1 MDIRALRYF
10 VAVAETGHMTRAA
23 EQLGI
28 QQPPLSQ
35 QIKSLERELGVLLFR
50 RHPRGVALT
59 DAGRLFQA
67 EALRMLQDME
77 AMKQRMARVATGQ
90 VGTLAVGFTSSA
102 AAHRFMPEA
111 LRAFRRAHPGVEL
124 QLREDNAAE
133 LTEALAAGR
142 LHCGLLRVPV
152 ARPEGLVFETL
163 LREPVLVAM
172 PSDHRFALA
181 RGKASRP
188 LPLAKLCEE
197 GIILVRRP
205 GAPGL
210 YADLLALCHAKGL
223 RPRVVAEVDRMMT
236 NLNLVA
242 AGVGLSVVPAS
253 MTGVHAHAIAYARL
267 ADGGQLDA
275 PLTLVSR
282 AGEDNLPAQH
292 FAALLRARERE
303 PGVMSGVFGA
313 PSPFRAAQ
321 HRRPAGRCVRARLSC
336 CMPRRVIALAEPPGA
351 PDRGL
356 PARRRERRHGARA
369 GRPALAG
376 AGRAGAHRE
385 PRRRG
390 RQHGHGCARAR
401 RARRLHPRLLG
412 HQPAHAAS
420 ADRARALRPA
430 ARIAPVASV
439 MRTPVLVVGTP
450 AFAGRGFGDLI
461 ARRAASRARC
471 AGPPRAWPPSA
482 TWCWR
487 RCACKAA
494 PTSRTFRMQGG
505 GPQLN
510 DALSG
515 QFEVLS
521 TNVAAQQLQ
530 YIEGGRF
537 QALAVGAP
545 ARIEA
550 LPAVPTLAELGFEKA
565 NRDSLFGIFAPAR
578 TPAAVVQRLNAEINR
593 VLRSDAVRERLRAAY
608 NLPAGGSI
616 EDFAHEIAVDRRRNR
631 ELVAGDRSQFD

>member
-10 VAVAETGHMTRAA
+10 AAVAETGHMTRAA

-35 QIKSLERELGVLLFR
+35 QIKALERELGVLLFK

-59 DAGRLFQA
+59 DAGRLFQV
-67 EALRMLQDME
+67 EALRMLQDMD
-77 AMKQRMARVATGQ
+77 AMKQRMVRVAKGQ
-90 VGTLAVGFTSSA
+90 AGTLAVGFTSSA

-172 PSDHRFALA
+172 PSDHRFALG
-181 RGKASRP
+181 RNKASRP

-282 AGEDNLPAQH
+282 VEEDNLPAQH
-292 FAALLRARERE
+292 FAELLRR
-303 PGVMSGVFGA
+303 
-313 PSPFRAAQ
+313 
-321 HRRPAGRCVRARLSC
+321 
-336 CMPRRVIALAEPPGA
+336 
-351 PDRGL
+351 
-356 PARRRERRHGARA
+356 
-369 GRPALAG
+369 
-376 AGRAGAHRE
+376 
-385 PRRRG
+385 
-390 RQHGHGCARAR
+390 
-401 RARRLHPRLLG
+401 
-412 HQPAHAAS
+412 
-420 ADRARALRPA
+420 
-430 ARIAPVASV
+430 
-439 MRTPVLVVGTP
+439 
-450 AFAGRGFGDLI
+450 
-461 ARRAASRARC
+461 
-471 AGPPRAWPPSA
+471 
-482 TWCWR
+482 
-487 RCACKAA
+487 
-494 PTSRTFRMQGG
+494 
-505 GPQLN
+505 
-510 DALSG
+510 
-515 QFEVLS
+515 
-521 TNVAAQQLQ
+521 
-530 YIEGGRF
+530 
-537 QALAVGAP
+537 LAVENP
-545 ARIEA
+545 
-550 LPAVPTLAELGFEKA
+550 
-565 NRDSLFGIFAPAR
+565 
-578 TPAAVVQRLNAEINR
+578 
-593 VLRSDAVRERLRAAY
+593 
-608 NLPAGGSI
+608 GS
-616 EDFAHEIAVDRRRNR
+616 
-631 ELVAGDRSQFD
+631 

>member
-10 VAVAETGHMTRAA
+10 AAVAETGHMTRAA

-28 QQPPLSQ
+28 QQPPLSL
-35 QIKSLERELGVLLFR
+35 QIKALERELGVLLFR

-90 VGTLAVGFTSSA
+90 AGTLAVGFTSSA

-111 LRAFRRAHPGVEL
+111 LRAFRRAHPAVEL

-133 LTEALAAGR
+133 LTDALAAGR

-163 LREPVLVAM
+163 LREPVWVAM
-172 PSDHRFALA
+172 PSDHRLALSLGKK
-181 RGKASRP
+181 GKASRP

-282 AGEDNLPAQH
+282 AEEDNLPAQH
-292 FAALLRARERE
+292 FAALLRR
-303 PGVMSGVFGA
+303 
-313 PSPFRAAQ
+313 
-321 HRRPAGRCVRARLSC
+321 
-336 CMPRRVIALAEPPGA
+336 
-351 PDRGL
+351 
-356 PARRRERRHGARA
+356 
-369 GRPALAG
+369 
-376 AGRAGAHRE
+376 
-385 PRRRG
+385 
-390 RQHGHGCARAR
+390 
-401 RARRLHPRLLG
+401 
-412 HQPAHAAS
+412 
-420 ADRARALRPA
+420 
-430 ARIAPVASV
+430 
-439 MRTPVLVVGTP
+439 
-450 AFAGRGFGDLI
+450 
-461 ARRAASRARC
+461 
-471 AGPPRAWPPSA
+471 
-482 TWCWR
+482 
-487 RCACKAA
+487 
-494 PTSRTFRMQGG
+494 
-505 GPQLN
+505 
-510 DALSG
+510 
-515 QFEVLS
+515 
-521 TNVAAQQLQ
+521 
-530 YIEGGRF
+530 
-537 QALAVGAP
+537 LAVENP
-545 ARIEA
+545 
-550 LPAVPTLAELGFEKA
+550 
-565 NRDSLFGIFAPAR
+565 
-578 TPAAVVQRLNAEINR
+578 
-593 VLRSDAVRERLRAAY
+593 
-608 NLPAGGSI
+608 GS
-616 EDFAHEIAVDRRRNR
+616 
-631 ELVAGDRSQFD
+631 

>member
-10 VAVAETGHMTRAA
+10 AAVAETGHMTRAA

-35 QIKSLERELGVLLFR
+35 QVKALERELGVLLFR

-67 EALRMLQDME
+67 EALRMLQDMD

-90 VGTLAVGFTSSA
+90 SGTLAVGFTSSA
-102 AAHRFMPEA
+102 AAHRFMPQA
-111 LRAFRRAHPGVEL
+111 LRAFRRDYPSVEL

-163 LREPVLVAM
+163 LREPVWVAM
-172 PSDHRFALA
+172 PSDHRFAPANGA

-188 LPLAKLCEE
+188 LALAKLCEE

-282 AGEDNLPAQH
+282 AEEDNLPAQH
-292 FAALLRARERE
+292 FAALLRRLAIEN
-303 PGVMSGVFGA
+303 PGS
-313 PSPFRAAQ
+313 
-321 HRRPAGRCVRARLSC
+321 
-336 CMPRRVIALAEPPGA
+336 
-351 PDRGL
+351 
-356 PARRRERRHGARA
+356 
-369 GRPALAG
+369 
-376 AGRAGAHRE
+376 
-385 PRRRG
+385 
-390 RQHGHGCARAR
+390 
-401 RARRLHPRLLG
+401 
-412 HQPAHAAS
+412 
-420 ADRARALRPA
+420 
-430 ARIAPVASV
+430 
-439 MRTPVLVVGTP
+439 
-450 AFAGRGFGDLI
+450 
-461 ARRAASRARC
+461 
-471 AGPPRAWPPSA
+471 
-482 TWCWR
+482 
-487 RCACKAA
+487 
-494 PTSRTFRMQGG
+494 
-505 GPQLN
+505 
-510 DALSG
+510 
-515 QFEVLS
+515 
-521 TNVAAQQLQ
+521 
-530 YIEGGRF
+530 
-537 QALAVGAP
+537 
-545 ARIEA
+545 
-550 LPAVPTLAELGFEKA
+550 
-565 NRDSLFGIFAPAR
+565 
-578 TPAAVVQRLNAEINR
+578 
-593 VLRSDAVRERLRAAY
+593 
-608 NLPAGGSI
+608 
-616 EDFAHEIAVDRRRNR
+616 
-631 ELVAGDRSQFD
+631 

>member
-10 VAVAETGHMTRAA
+10 AAVAETGHMTRAA

-35 QIKSLERELGVLLFR
+35 QIKALERELGVLLFR

-59 DAGRLFQA
+59 DAGRLFQT
-67 EALRMLQDME
+67 EALRMLQDMD
-77 AMKQRMARVATGQ
+77 AMKQRMVRVAKGQ
-90 VGTLAVGFTSSA
+90 AGTLAVGFTSSA

-111 LRAFRRAHPGVEL
+111 LREFRRAYPAVEL

-172 PSDHRFALA
+172 PSDHRFALG
-181 RGKASRP
+181 RNKASCP

-282 AGEDNLPAQH
+282 VEEDNLPAQH
-292 FAALLRARERE
+292 FAELLRR
-303 PGVMSGVFGA
+303 
-313 PSPFRAAQ
+313 
-321 HRRPAGRCVRARLSC
+321 
-336 CMPRRVIALAEPPGA
+336 
-351 PDRGL
+351 
-356 PARRRERRHGARA
+356 
-369 GRPALAG
+369 
-376 AGRAGAHRE
+376 
-385 PRRRG
+385 
-390 RQHGHGCARAR
+390 
-401 RARRLHPRLLG
+401 
-412 HQPAHAAS
+412 
-420 ADRARALRPA
+420 
-430 ARIAPVASV
+430 
-439 MRTPVLVVGTP
+439 
-450 AFAGRGFGDLI
+450 
-461 ARRAASRARC
+461 
-471 AGPPRAWPPSA
+471 
-482 TWCWR
+482 
-487 RCACKAA
+487 
-494 PTSRTFRMQGG
+494 
-505 GPQLN
+505 
-510 DALSG
+510 
-515 QFEVLS
+515 
-521 TNVAAQQLQ
+521 
-530 YIEGGRF
+530 
-537 QALAVGAP
+537 LAVENP
-545 ARIEA
+545 
-550 LPAVPTLAELGFEKA
+550 
-565 NRDSLFGIFAPAR
+565 
-578 TPAAVVQRLNAEINR
+578 
-593 VLRSDAVRERLRAAY
+593 
-608 NLPAGGSI
+608 GS
-616 EDFAHEIAVDRRRNR
+616 
-631 ELVAGDRSQFD
+631 

>member
-10 VAVAETGHMTRAA
+10 AAVAETGHMTRAA

-67 EALRMLQDME
+67 EALRMLQDMD

-90 VGTLAVGFTSSA
+90 AGMLAVGFTSSA

-111 LRAFRRAHPGVEL
+111 LRAFRRAYPSVEL

-152 ARPEGLVFETL
+152 ARPEGLLFETL
-163 LREPVLVAM
+163 LREPVWVAM
-172 PSDHRFALA
+172 PSDHRFALG
-181 RGKASRP
+181 RNKASRA
-188 LPLAKLCEE
+188 LPLARLCEE

-282 AGEDNLPAQH
+282 ADEDNLPARH
-292 FAALLRARERE
+292 FAALLRRLAIEN
-303 PGVMSGVFGA
+303 PGS
-313 PSPFRAAQ
+313 
-321 HRRPAGRCVRARLSC
+321 
-336 CMPRRVIALAEPPGA
+336 
-351 PDRGL
+351 
-356 PARRRERRHGARA
+356 
-369 GRPALAG
+369 
-376 AGRAGAHRE
+376 
-385 PRRRG
+385 
-390 RQHGHGCARAR
+390 
-401 RARRLHPRLLG
+401 
-412 HQPAHAAS
+412 
-420 ADRARALRPA
+420 
-430 ARIAPVASV
+430 
-439 MRTPVLVVGTP
+439 
-450 AFAGRGFGDLI
+450 
-461 ARRAASRARC
+461 
-471 AGPPRAWPPSA
+471 
-482 TWCWR
+482 
-487 RCACKAA
+487 
-494 PTSRTFRMQGG
+494 
-505 GPQLN
+505 
-510 DALSG
+510 
-515 QFEVLS
+515 
-521 TNVAAQQLQ
+521 
-530 YIEGGRF
+530 
-537 QALAVGAP
+537 
-545 ARIEA
+545 
-550 LPAVPTLAELGFEKA
+550 
-565 NRDSLFGIFAPAR
+565 
-578 TPAAVVQRLNAEINR
+578 
-593 VLRSDAVRERLRAAY
+593 
-608 NLPAGGSI
+608 
-616 EDFAHEIAVDRRRNR
+616 
-631 ELVAGDRSQFD
+631 